1 MTAPVALE
9 TEALLAEARRRA
21 GLEDFGA
28 WFEPFRAP
36 MEAQIRSMREEARL
50 NEAGRTALGEGVLS
64 SLVNVLRMS
73 SDLRRHPE
81 ILDQPVRVAAL
92 VVGLPRTGST
102 MLHRMLATHPNA
114 TAPLWWEV
122 SYLAPFPGEARG
134 DPRPRQEAG
143 RAQVR
148 WMCDNMPE
156 LISIHPMDADAPD
169 EDVMAMEQVFVG
181 TAAECRMHL
190 PSYVRFIEGLDKRP
204 VYRFLRTFLQY
215 LQWQDPKRAGK
226 AWVLKAP
233 AHLTAL
239 PAVLETFPDASIVM
253 THRDPVAV
261 VPSFASLG
269 YTLTRL
275 GSDHADP
282 AVIGRHWSRRWQAA
296 LQDFMATRA
305 GAARHRFLDVMYEE
319 QVKDPLGTATR
330 VMEKIGLAVDDAAR
344 RSLLG
349 WVDANPRDGRARH
362 RYTPEMFGLTEAGLK
377 EDYAFYREAFGFSAR

>member
-1 MTAPVALE
+1 MIPLD
-9 TEALLAEARRRA
+9 TEALLSEARQRA
-21 GLEDFGA
+21 GLDDFGDL
-28 WFEPFRAP
+28 FQPFRAP
-36 MEAQIRSMREEARL
+36 LEMQVRAMRDEARL
-50 NEAGRTALGEGVLS
+50 NEAGRQAMVEGVLS
-64 SLVNVLRMS
+64 SLVNVLRMAD
-73 SDLRRHPE
+73 DLKRHPE
-81 ILDQPVRVAAL
+81 ILAEPVRVAAL

-102 MLHRMLATHPNA
+102 MLHRMLATHPRA

-122 SYLAPFPGEARG
+122 TYLAPFPGEQRG

-148 WMCDNMPE
+148 WMCDNMPD

-190 PSYVRFIEGLDKRP
+190 PSYVQFIERLDKRP

-215 LQWQDPKRAGK
+215 LQWQSPQRAGK

-239 PAVLETFPDASIVM
+239 STVLETFPEAHIVM

-269 YTLTRL
+269 YTLTKL

-296 LQDFMATRA
+296 LQEFMATRA
-305 GAARHRFLDVMYEE
+305 GTAGHRFIDVMYQE
-319 QVKDPLGTATR
+319 QVTDPLGTATR
-330 VMEKIGLAVDDAAR
+330 VMEKIGLPVDAAAR
-344 RSLLG
+344 QSLQA
-349 WVDANPRDGRARH
+349 WVDANPRDKRASH

-377 EDYAFYREAFGFSAR
+377 ADYGFYREAFGFSAR

>member
-1 MTAPVALE
+1 VIPLD
-9 TEALLAEARRRA
+9 TEALLTEARRRA
-21 GLEDFGA
+21 GLDDFGTL
-28 WFEPFRAP
+28 FEPFRPAL
-36 MEAQIRSMREEARL
+36 EAQVRSMRDEAQL
-50 NEAGRTALGEGVLS
+50 NEAGRAAMVEGVLS
-64 SLVNVLRMS
+64 SLVNVLRMAG
-73 SDLRRHPE
+73 DLKRHPE
-81 ILDQPVRVAAL
+81 ILDEPVRVAAL

-102 MLHRMLATHPNA
+102 MLHRMLATHPQA

-122 SYLAPFPGEARG
+122 TYLAPFPGEVRG
-134 DPRPRQEAG
+134 DPSPRQRAG
-143 RAQVR
+143 RAQVQ
-148 WMCDNMPE
+148 WMCDNMPD

-181 TAAECRMHL
+181 TAAECRMNL
-190 PSYVRFIEGLDKRP
+190 PSYVRFIEGIDKRP

-215 LQWQDPKRAGK
+215 LQWQSPQRAGR

-239 PAVLETFPDASIVM
+239 PVVLDTFPEASVVM

-275 GSDHADP
+275 GSDRADP
-282 AVIGRHWSRRWQAA
+282 AVVGRHWSRRWQVA

-319 QVKDPLGTATR
+319 QVRDPFGTATM
-330 VMEKIGLAVDDAAR
+330 VMEKIGLPVDAAAR
-344 RSLLG
+344 RALQG

-377 EDYAFYREAFGFSAR
+377 EDYAFYRDAFGFSAR

>member
-1 MTAPVALE
+1 MIPLD
-9 TEALLAEARRRA
+9 TEALLSEARRRA
-21 GLEDFGA
+21 GFDDFGDL
-28 WFEPFRAP
+28 FEPFRAP
-36 MEAQIRSMREEARL
+36 MDMQVRSMRDEARL
-50 NEAGRTALGEGVLS
+50 TAAGRDAMVEGVLS
-64 SLVNVLRMS
+64 ALVNVLRMAD
-73 SDLRRHPE
+73 DLKRHPE
-81 ILDQPVRVAAL
+81 ILDEPVRVTAL

-102 MLHRMLATHPNA
+102 MLHRMLATHPQA

-122 SYLAPFPGEARG
+122 TYLAPFPGERRG
-134 DPRPRQEAG
+134 DPGPRQEAG

-148 WMCDNMPE
+148 WMCDNMPD

-190 PSYVRFIEGLDKRP
+190 PSYVAYIERLDKRP
-204 VYRFLRTFLQY
+204 VYRFLRTLLQY
-215 LQWQDPKRAGK
+215 LQWQSPQRAGK

-239 PAVLETFPDASIVM
+239 STVLETFPEAHIVM

-269 YTLTRL
+269 YTLTKL

-282 AVIGRHWSRRWQAA
+282 AVIGRHWSRRWRAA
-296 LQDFMATRA
+296 LTDFMATRA
-305 GAARHRFLDVMYEE
+305 GAAGHRFIDVMYQE
-319 QVKDPLGTATR
+319 QVADPLGTATR
-330 VMEKIGLAVDDAAR
+330 VMEKIGLPVDAAAGQALR
-344 RSLLG
+344 A
-349 WVDANPRDGRARH
+349 WVDANPRDKRASH

-377 EDYAFYREAFGFSAR
+377 ADYGFYRDAFGFSDR